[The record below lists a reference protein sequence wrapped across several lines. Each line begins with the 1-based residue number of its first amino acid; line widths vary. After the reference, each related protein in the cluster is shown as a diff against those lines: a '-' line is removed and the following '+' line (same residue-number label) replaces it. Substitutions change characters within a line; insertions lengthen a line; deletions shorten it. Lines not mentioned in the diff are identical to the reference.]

1 MPEASFCRISA
12 NFFIKTRAAA
22 QLIPQ
27 KGHIESK
34 NVSLP
39 AYGQKS
45 RVSLLCVPF
54 MKNKEL
60 NKLIGFNLRTLR
72 RATKMTQ
79 EQLAERLAVSVGMI
93 AKWETGAKG
102 VGKKVL
108 LKLCA
113 VFDVKP
119 YVFYLDGKAP
129 LVTSVREQRILYR
142 VREAEQLGVH
152 DQIEQYCDFVVGR
165 AKQGR

>member
-1 MPEASFCRISA
+1 
-12 NFFIKTRAAA
+12 
-22 QLIPQ
+22 
-27 KGHIESK
+27 
-34 NVSLP
+34 
-39 AYGQKS
+39 
-45 RVSLLCVPF
+45 

-60 NKLIGFNLRTLR
+60 NKLIGFNLRKLR
-72 RATKMTQ
+72 IATKMTQ
-79 EQLAERLAVSVGMI
+79 EQLAERLEVSGGLI
-93 AKWETGAKG
+93 PKWETGAKG

-119 YVFYLDGKAP
+119 YVFYIDERSP

-165 AKQGR
+165 ARQKR

>member
-1 MPEASFCRISA
+1 
-12 NFFIKTRAAA
+12 
-22 QLIPQ
+22 
-27 KGHIESK
+27 
-34 NVSLP
+34 
-39 AYGQKS
+39 
-45 RVSLLCVPF
+45 

-113 VFDVKP
+113 VFEVKP